1 MNESTSQES
10 PLPVPEGFDG
20 LSVADKL
27 RFLAELWD
35 RMESSEDAADLHDR
49 VVGQVAQARLEEL
62 RENPGMAISREE
74 VMRRV
79 RERIAR

>member
-35 RMESSEDAADLHDR
+35 RTESSEDAADLHDR
-49 VVGQVAQARLEEL
+49 VVGRVAKARLEEL